1 MDRLTENPKL
11 PLLAGTALAAAALM
25 IHTLCQ
31 PKHKAHYRELEQP
44 DSTLPV
50 VGNFLDIAGRVDDY
64 HDWILEQTLRFEG
77 RPWKLTMPGQGEAI
91 VVSSPDAIEEVMSTQ
106 FENFGKGPYQC
117 ELLREF
123 FGYAFGT
130 DDGELW
136 YHQRKVAVKFFST
149 KTLDLFMR
157 ESIHKGV
164 LRVQNEIEA
173 ATNKDEIINLR
184 MLFQDFTL
192 DTFIEMG
199 LGVDLESVGAKT
211 RHPVHEALEATS
223 KIIFE
228 RFRNP
233 AWVWKFMRWANVG
246 HERELRRHME
256 VVNNWMHE
264 MIQHGVEQS
273 IQKKQ
278 RCVDISQNG
287 VEPKQNYKSV
297 LDLFLESPEGEAE
310 GFTKDHLSDFILSLV
325 VGATDSTADTLTWIF
340 YALHK
345 NPDVEK
351 RLREE
356 METVLSG
363 VDTTTYLT
371 MEHLKPLVY
380 LEAVIKETLR
390 VYPAGP
396 NTFREAKLD
405 TIICGDIF
413 VRKGQQ
419 VMTPQYAMGRN
430 PAVWGP
436 DATEFRPERWINLE
450 TGKLKPISA
459 SKFFSFSAGPRIC
472 PGMSL
477 AMMELRI
484 MVANL
489 MHRYRFEVDPSV
501 DGTYTMGVTLL
512 MKQPLRVKAISLGG

>member
-1 MDRLTENPKL
+1 MDLLIENPKL
-11 PLLAGTALAAAALM
+11 PLLAGTALAAATIA
-25 IHTLCQ
+25 IHTLRQ
-31 PKHKAHYRELEQP
+31 SKDAPQYRELEQP
-44 DSTLPV
+44 DSTLPGL
-50 VGNFLDIAGRVDDY
+50 GNFFDIAGRVDDY

-77 RPWKLTMPGQGEAI
+77 RPWKFKIPGQGEAI

-123 FGYAFGT
+123 FGHAFGT
-130 DDGELW
+130 DDGVMW
-136 YHQRKVAVKFFST
+136 YHQRKAAVKFFSA
-149 KTLDLFMR
+149 KALDMFMR
-157 ESIHKGV
+157 ESVHKGV
-164 LRVQNEIEA
+164 LRVQNEIESA
-173 ATNKDEIINLR
+173 MSKNEMANLK
-184 MLFQDFTL
+184 MLFQEFSL

-199 LGVDLESVGAKT
+199 LGVDLKSVGAKA
-211 RHPVHEALEATS
+211 RHPVHEALEAS
-223 KIIFE
+223 SMIIFE

-246 HERELRRHME
+246 HERELRRHMD
-256 VVNNWMHE
+256 VVYSWMHE
-264 MIQHGVEQS
+264 VIQHGVEQS
-273 IQKKQ
+273 IKRKQ
-278 RCVDISQNG
+278 SGEDTRNESH
-287 VEPKQNYKSV
+287 KSI
-297 LDLFLESPEGEAE
+297 LELFLDRSEGEAE
-310 GFTKDHLSDFILSLV
+310 GFTQDHLVDFILSLV
-325 VGATDSTADTLTWIF
+325 VGATDTTADTLTWIF

-351 RLREE
+351 KLRKE

-363 VDTTTYLT
+363 VDTATYLT

-390 VYPAGP
+390 LYPVGP

-436 DATEFRPERWINLE
+436 DATEFRPERWIDLG
-450 TGKLKPISA
+450 TGKIKPVSA

-472 PGMSL
+472 PGVSL

-489 MHRYRFEVDPSV
+489 LRRYRFEVDSSI
-501 DGTYTMGVTLL
+501 DGSYMMGVTLI
-512 MKQPLRVKAISLGG
+512 MKQPLLAKVTPIR